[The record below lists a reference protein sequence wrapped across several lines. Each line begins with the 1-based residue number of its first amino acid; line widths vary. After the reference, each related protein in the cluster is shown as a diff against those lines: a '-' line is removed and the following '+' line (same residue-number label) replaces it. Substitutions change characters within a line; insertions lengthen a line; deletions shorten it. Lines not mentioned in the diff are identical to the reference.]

1 MKKLIM
7 FAACAMLAAYTQAA
21 SVGWTLAGANAFAG
35 DKYMFFVEGKNGAAS
50 VATITALLDAGSDVS
65 SYAFGSGTVS
75 ATGAAMQM
83 ATAAGAPTL
92 DAGTYTSFFVVF
104 DSATL
109 TAGETKYAVVSGA
122 ANLTKEVA
130 PTAGTVTFAAG
141 NQGTYLNNSAN
152 WAAYGTAVPEP
163 TSGLLMLVGLGAL
176 ALRRRRA

>member
-21 SVGWTLAGANAFAG
+21 SVGWTLAGASAFAG
-35 DKYMFFVEGKNGAAS
+35 DKYMFFVEGQNGAAS
-50 VATITALLDAGSDVS
+50 VATITALLDAGTDVS
-65 SYAFGSGTVS
+65 SYAFASGTVAANGVAS
-75 ATGAAMQM
+75 AL

-122 ANLTKEVA
+122 ANLTKEIA
-130 PTAGTVTFAAG
+130 ATSATVSFAAG
-141 NQGTYLNNSAN
+141 NQSTLLNNSAN
-152 WAAYGTAVPEP
+152 WATYGAIPEP

-176 ALRRRRA
+176 ALRRKRA